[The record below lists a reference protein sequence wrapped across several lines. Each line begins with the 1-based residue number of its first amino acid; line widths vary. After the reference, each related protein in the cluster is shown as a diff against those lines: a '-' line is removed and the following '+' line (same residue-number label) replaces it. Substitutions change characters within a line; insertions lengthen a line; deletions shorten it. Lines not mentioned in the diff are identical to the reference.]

1 MASIGTILRTLNARF
16 SLVFA
21 WLIGL
26 GLVIA
31 PFPIWV
37 TLFYLTIPALV
48 LWRIGA
54 GWRPPLEA
62 PVLLGIA
69 MIIWSIMAIGWGYDP
84 SGHGNSAAQWF
95 ANGCMTL
102 IFFLGWLIAAG
113 EKGGT
118 ERLET
123 ALVAGCVIN
132 AVCTLARHFIWHPDV
147 LRMWGWGL
155 TGLPVLGAAIMAVL
169 FVLTLDRVISARGP
183 KWPQIAALC
192 IFGTFLLLS
201 GSRGPILAVAAALL
215 YLLVGQPLKI
225 WAWIAGLGAAVLA
238 VLALAEPSTIWQTI
252 QIALDRGDDK
262 HAQIWRDAVTEIAK
276 RPFLGYG
283 PQARLPVIV
292 ETQVFPFPHD
302 LYLSLL
308 FYSGSVGLL
317 LFAAFAVS
325 CFRRL
330 GRAHRGYTALCLVPL
345 IAGLTDLSQIIKG
358 PAAIWYI
365 VWVPFLLAICVSPQK
380 VPARVPLRSSTRPDI
395 ATVTSL

>member
-1 MASIGTILRTLNARF
+1 V
-16 SLVFA
+16 VFA
-21 WLIGL
+21 WFIGL

-84 SGHGNSAAQWF
+84 SGKGNSPWLWLV
-95 ANGCMTL
+95 NGCTTL
-102 IFFLGWLIAAG
+102 VFFLGWLMAAE
-113 EKGGT
+113 EKAGT
-118 ERLET
+118 EWLEA
-123 ALVAGCVIN
+123 ALVGGGAIN
-132 AVCTLARHFIWHPDV
+132 AICTLARHFIWQPDV
-147 LRMWGWGL
+147 LRTWGWGIA
-155 TGLPVLGAAIMAVL
+155 GQPVLGAAIMAVL
-169 FVLTLDRVISARGP
+169 FVLTLDRILSARGP
-183 KWPQIAALC
+183 KELQIAALC
-192 IFGTFLLLS
+192 IFGAFLLIS
-201 GSRGPILAVAAALL
+201 GSRGPLLAAMAGSL
-215 YLLVGQPLKI
+215 YLLAGQPLKV
-225 WAWIAGLGAAVLA
+225 WACIAGSGAAVLA
-238 VLALAEPSTIWQTI
+238 MLALAEPATIWQTI
-252 QIALDRGDDK
+252 QIALYRGDDK

-283 PQARLPVIV
+283 PQARLPVVI

-308 FYSGSVGLL
+308 FYSGIVGLL
-317 LFAAFAVS
+317 LFAAFVAS
-325 CFRRL
+325 CFWRL
-330 GRAHRGYTALCLVPL
+330 GRTHRGYTALCLVPL

-365 VWVPFLLAICVSPQK
+365 VWMPFLLAICAGPQK
-380 VPARVPLRSSTRPDI
+380 EPVRVMLRSGRTTDI